1 MDKLL
6 IDNLGDLR
14 KSAKRCVLL
23 YSGGID
29 SSYFLLWAKKNNF
42 QVTALHVQLDPEA
55 ETGLIQ
61 KRAEALGA
69 DFVIVDGVV
78 EFSEEYLSQAIY
90 ANAQYQQHFP
100 ICSALSRPLM
110 SRIAVDLARQR
121 GIECIVHTSTFV
133 QNSCPRFNNS
143 IRVLDPGVRIANPF
157 IKEPIQRQEK
167 LSALQEAGVEI
178 EASVYSIDENIW
190 GRVIECGELDDPG
203 YIVPEHV
210 FKWSGDA
217 TQDERRLLTLGFDKG
232 LPVSIDG
239 CQMSLLDIIL
249 ALRGLGSSYR
259 IGRYNGLED
268 TELGTKNHEVRESP
282 AAALLFSAHMALER
296 AILNRDELRVKAVL
310 EAEWSDLLVRGVW
323 YSSLREAIS
332 LFMAR
337 LNERV
342 SGEVVLSLEKGS
354 VMASAIRSETALH
367 FWNASKDGVAKLNE
381 DFSYKEFFEIKSFS
395 SNH

>member
-61 KRAEALGA
+61 IRAEALGA

-143 IRVLDPGVRIANPF
+143 IRALDPGVRIANPF

-296 AILNRDELRVKAVL
+296 AILNRDELKVKAVL
-310 EAEWSDLLVRGVW
+310 EAEWSDLLVRGAW

-337 LNERV
+337 MNELV